1 MLTPQKRVMNVLHG
15 GTVDRVPFTAYECFV
30 KPCTQER
37 LLREQGMCVVWRTSS
52 YRSWHKDV
60 DIKSTH
66 YTENGKNLIRTE
78 FHTPKG
84 LLTKLE
90 ARAPDTTWILEYPFK
105 SADDYPALKAL
116 FASLHVEADY
126 DSAAALVNRLGED
139 YLVRDCLPLEPLQ
152 GLISG
157 GFFDPQ
163 VFATEWYDNRDELL
177 ELYDFS
183 VKLNERCYE
192 IIAGGPLETVNY
204 GGNVVPQMI
213 GPQVFKEYYMP
224 HYEAACLILHR
235 AGKLVGCHYDA
246 DNTPF
251 MELLA
256 QTPLDYIE
264 AYDPGISPP
273 LDKALDSIRG
283 KTIWINWPSGWHLL
297 PDDEVT
303 ERTREL
309 VRTAAKDPRL
319 IIGVTEDM
327 PPNRWQTLFR
337 CILEG
342 TMSYSP

>member
-1 MLTPQKRVMNVLHG
+1 MKVLRG
-15 GTVDRVPFTAYECFV
+15 GIADRVPFTVYECFV

-37 LLREQGMCVVWRTSS
+37 LLRERGMCVVWRTSS
-52 YRSWHKDV
+52 YHIWYKDV
-60 DIKSTH
+60 DIKSIH
-66 YTENGKNLIRTE
+66 YTEDGRNLIRTE
-78 FHTPKG
+78 FHTPRG

-90 ARAPDTTWILEYPFK
+90 ARTPGTTWILEYPFK
-105 SADDYPALKAL
+105 SADDYAALKAL
-116 FASLHVEADY
+116 LAAQQVEADY
-126 DSAAALVNRLGED
+126 DSAAALPVRLGED

-177 ELYDFS
+177 DLYGLA

-192 IIAGGPLETVNY
+192 IIAKGPLETVNY

-213 GPQVFKEYYMP
+213 GPEVFREYYMP
-224 HYEAACLILHR
+224 HYEAACDILHR

-273 LDKALDSIRG
+273 LDKALDIIRG
-283 KTIWINWPSGWHLL
+283 KTIWINWPSAWHLL
-297 PDDEVT
+297 PDDEAVKK
-303 ERTREL
+303 TRDL
-309 VRTAAKDPRL
+309 VGIAAKDPRL
-319 IIGVTEDM
+319 IIGITEDM
-327 PPNRWQTLFR
+327 PPDRCPALFR

-342 TMSYSP
+342 TMSL

>member
-1 MLTPQKRVMNVLHG
+1 MNVLKG
-15 GTVDRVPFTAYECFV
+15 EETDRVPFTAYECFV

-52 YRSWHKDV
+52 YHLWYKDV
-60 DIKSTH
+60 DIKRIH
-66 YTENGKNLIRTE
+66 YTENGRDLIRTE

-90 ARAPDTTWILEYPFK
+90 AAAHDTSWILEYPFK
-105 SADDYPALKAL
+105 SPEDYAALKAL
-116 FASLHVEADY
+116 FASRQLEAAY
-126 DSAAALVNRLGED
+126 DSAAALTAQLGED

-157 GFFDPQ
+157 GFIDPQ
-163 VFATEWYDNRDELL
+163 VFAMEWYDNRDELL
-177 ELYDFS
+177 ELYALS
-183 VKLNERCYE
+183 VKLNERCYDL
-192 IIAGGPLETVNY
+192 IAKGPLETVNY

-213 GPQVFKEYYMP
+213 GPQVFREYYMP
-224 HYEAACLILHR
+224 HYEAACDILHR

-251 MELLA
+251 MDLLA

-264 AYDPGISPP
+264 AYDPGISPD
-273 LDKALDSIRG
+273 LDTALELIKG
-283 KTIWINWPSGWHLL
+283 KIIWINWPSGWHLL
-297 PDDEVT
+297 PDGEVVD
-303 ERTREL
+303 RTRSL
-309 VRTAAKDPRL
+309 VRTAARDPRL

-327 PPNRWQTLFR
+327 PPERWQDLFR

-342 TMSYSP
+342 TITASLPPS

>member
-1 MLTPQKRVMNVLHG
+1 MKVLQG
-15 GTVDRVPFTAYECFV
+15 ETVDRVPFTVYECFA
-30 KPCTQER
+30 KPCTGER
-37 LLREQGMCVVWRTSS
+37 LLREGGMCVVWRTSS
-52 YRSWHKDV
+52 YRITYKDV
-60 DIKSTH
+60 DVKSIH
-66 YTENGKNLIRTE
+66 YTEDGKNLIRTE

-84 LLTKLE
+84 TLTKLE
-90 ARAPDTTWILEYPFK
+90 ATAPNTSWILEYPFK
-105 SADDYPALKAL
+105 SPDDYAVLKAL
-116 FASLHVEADY
+116 FASRQVEASY
-126 DSAAALVNRLGED
+126 DAAAALPGQLGED

-163 VFATEWYDNRDELL
+163 VFAMEWYDNRDELL
-177 ELYDFS
+177 ELYELS

-192 IIAGGPLETVNY
+192 LVAKGPLETVNY
-204 GGNVVPQMI
+204 GGNVVPQII

-224 HYEAACLILHR
+224 HYEAACAILQR

-251 MELLA
+251 MDLLA

-273 LDKALDSIRG
+273 LDKALELIKG
-283 KTIWINWPSGWHLL
+283 KIIWINWPSGWHLL
-297 PDDEVT
+297 PDNDVVEK
-303 ERTREL
+303 TREL
-309 VRTAAKDPRL
+309 VRIAANDPRL

-342 TMSYSP
+342 TLTA